1 VQVKKKMNKTM
12 INSRIF
18 ENSEV
23 TFQRPY
29 FSVISSAD
37 GEALVSSLE
46 SRTACNFTRFPFILV
61 EGKRRLS
68 WFPRLVRKTLCPLE
82 GCMVDRSRA
91 LEAMALEELRREAT
105 LARAQREEENERTG
119 KEDRT
124 DVGLLGI
131 WAGRGI
137 QPGSEAGS

>member
-1 VQVKKKMNKTM
+1 
-12 INSRIF
+12 
-18 ENSEV
+18 
-23 TFQRPY
+23 
-29 FSVISSAD
+29 
-37 GEALVSSLE
+37 
-46 SRTACNFTRFPFILV
+46 
-61 EGKRRLS
+61 
-68 WFPRLVRKTLCPLE
+68 
-82 GCMVDRSRA
+82 MVDRSRA